1 MPSAGNPGCSPAAAP
16 VPVTAVV
23 DGESLAR
30 LIGLLGRS
38 RFPEAFSLHC
48 TARTG
53 ADQITAFLVAEGR
66 VMPVLAYR
74 ARDNGLAERL
84 AQRYASDFSARD
96 AVLADWIEAGTDFAA
111 RSVTR
116 ADITDAAY
124 RAHLFHDAGL
134 QEKFCILSRHDER
147 LLYLNFYFGEGPAAR
162 ARAKS
167 AAGIASEGRILLALL
182 ARHLALA
189 GAATSGGTDKAH
201 VARLLRAR
209 FPELSARDCEVAARI
224 VCGYE
229 ASAIALELGLSVGT
243 IATFRKRAYAKL
255 GVCGQREL
263 FSLAL
268 LPQGN

>member
-1 MPSAGNPGCSPAAAP
+1 MPAGGKPGSSPVAEP

-23 DGESLAR
+23 DGWSLAR

-53 ADQITAFLVAEGR
+53 ADQITAFLVADGR
-66 VMPVLAYR
+66 VKPVLAYR
-74 ARDNGLAERL
+74 ARDNDLAERL
-84 AQRYASDFSARD
+84 ATRYASDFSTRD

-116 ADITDAAY
+116 SDIADASY
-124 RAHLFHDAGL
+124 RARLFNDAGL

-162 ARAKS
+162 ARAKC

-182 ARHLALA
+182 ARHLTLA
-189 GAATSGGTDKAH
+189 GAATKGGTDKAH
-201 VARLLRAR
+201 VARLMRTR
-209 FPELSARDCEVAARI
+209 FPDLSARECEVAARI

-255 GVCGQREL
+255 GISSQAEL
-263 FSLAL
+263 FARSIGLFA
-268 LPQGN
+268 